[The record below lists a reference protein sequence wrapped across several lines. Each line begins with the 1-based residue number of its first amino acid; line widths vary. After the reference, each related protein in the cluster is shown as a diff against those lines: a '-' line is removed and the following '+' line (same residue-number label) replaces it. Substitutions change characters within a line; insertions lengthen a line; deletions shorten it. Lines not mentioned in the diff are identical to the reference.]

1 MTRNVPPGVRPA
13 VVSVIALAAVV
24 VALLPLRL
32 EPPAHGALV
41 VLVVAAGLW
50 MSEAVPVAW
59 TALVIPILAVLL
71 GVADAKKAF
80 AGFGDPILFL
90 FFGTFLLTTAAFEHG
105 LQARLA
111 HAVVHAR
118 HVRNNPTLLLWAVAL
133 LGCGISAW
141 VNNTATT
148 AMLLPLALTAEGRVP
163 RPLLVGV
170 LLMSAYA
177 PSLGGIAT
185 PVGTAPNLIGL
196 RLLETG
202 ADVRVSFARWC
213 AVFAPLALVFTLL
226 AAATLALRARA
237 GPAQAPGPQP
247 ARAETGAPGAWTL
260 AERTLVPLYLAVIV
274 LWLAPGILQATNLKD
289 LAWVKQWGTRLPET
303 CVPLVGG
310 LALFLL
316 PAGGRDANG
325 HRRRIL
331 DASVLPRLDWSTL
344 LLFGGGLSLGNLMF
358 ETGLAHVIGS
368 ALFARMPLQGE
379 FGVILAATLLSVAV
393 SEVTSNTASASL
405 VVPIVLALAESAGI
419 DPIKPALAAT
429 IGCSFGF
436 MLPVSTPPNALVYA
450 TRRVSIHDMVR
461 CGIWLDIA
469 GVLIVSAWVMIAL

>member
-1 MTRNVPPGVRPA
+1 
-13 VVSVIALAAVV
+13 
-24 VALLPLRL
+24 
-32 EPPAHGALV
+32 
-41 VLVVAAGLW
+41 

-59 TALVIPILAVLL
+59 TALLIPLLAVLL
-71 GVADAKKAF
+71 GISPPKKAF

-90 FFGTFLLTTAAFEHG
+90 FFGTFLLTTAAFDHG

-111 HAVVHAR
+111 HAVVRAR
-118 HVRNNPTLLLWAVAL
+118 RVRNNPALLLWAVAL
-133 LGCGISAW
+133 LGCGLSAW

-177 PSLGGIAT
+177 PSLGGVAT

-196 RLLETG
+196 RLLEAGTD
-202 ADVRVSFARWC
+202 AQISFARWC
-213 AVFAPLALVFTLL
+213 MLFAPLAVLFTLL
-226 AAATLALRARA
+226 AGAAVTLRTRTWRVPSL
-237 GPAQAPGPQP
+237 PESHQP
-247 ARAETGAPGAWTL
+247 AREAVPPGPWSRAEK
-260 AERTLVPLYLAVIV
+260 TLVPLYLAVIF
-274 LWLAPGILQATNLKD
+274 LWLAPGSLMATRLQDA
-289 LAWVKQWGTRLPET
+289 AWVREWGTRLPET
-303 CVPLVGG
+303 CVPLLGG

-316 PAGGRDANG
+316 PAGGRDDNG

-358 ETGLAHVIGS
+358 ETGLANVIGS
-368 ALFARMPLQGE
+368 ALFAHMPLQGE
-379 FGVILAATLLSVAV
+379 FGVILAATLLGVAV

-405 VVPIVLALAESAGI
+405 VVPIVLSLAQSAGL

-429 IGCSFGF
+429 VGCSFGF

-450 TRRVSIHDMVR
+450 TRRVSIREMVQ
-461 CGIWLDIA
+461 CGIWLDVA
-469 GVLIVSAWVMIAL
+469 GVIIVSLWVMIVL